1 MPGDV
6 RMSGC
11 DECKGCNPLL
21 CLHKDSKEYIV
32 ALAGNANVGKSATF
46 NQLTGVDQ
54 DIGNWPGKT
63 VERAEGLLQH
73 RGQRIRVI
81 DLPGIYSITTLSTE
95 EQISR
100 EFIAHDHPDVVVNV
114 VDASALYRNLFF
126 TLQLSELESPMIIAV
141 NQMDLAV
148 KKGIHIDFRK
158 LSTLMGVPVI
168 ATVAI
173 QGKGISELSDAIV
186 TAVRTKPRPHTITY
200 GKEVEERIRGI
211 MTLLPTGAGGYP
223 PRWTAI
229 KLLEGDPDTVWEA
242 KTHAPEAVAGAA
254 VYRAELEKI
263 HGEPVGT
270 VMSAERYHATERI
283 VAEVSEFRSP
293 ADNEI
298 SLTERIDRLAL
309 HPLLGYLLLILTI
322 GGLLVW
328 TFIIGAWMSEI
339 LTVFLSHIAPLN
351 PLIKGTAVDIVFNGA
366 WTGFVAALTLIIP
379 YVIPFYLFLALIED
393 SGFLTRFSLMLDR
406 GMHKMGL
413 HGKAIIPLVLGFGC
427 TVPACLSCRIIESPK
442 QKFLAAFLV
451 TLVPCSARTI
461 VILGIVALFVN
472 IWWALA
478 LYLLDFVLIIILG
491 RIAFRV
497 LPGESVGMIM
507 EMPDYHVPSGPVVL
521 GQTWQRTQSLIWIV
535 LPAYIVG
542 SIAITAAYALGFLE
556 PINALLSPVTV
567 LLLGLPLMTGVVF
580 VFGIIRKEMTLLA
593 LAAIFGTTVFS
604 TIMTPVQLIVFALVT
619 MLYVPCISTIL
630 ALAQEFG
637 WKRALAITVLETALA
652 IALGAVAFRFLS
664 MFM

>member
-1 MPGDV
+1 MPGKHDHNGHGS
-6 RMSGC
+6 RHQYRDG
-11 DECKGCNPLL
+11 KP
-21 CLHKDSKEYIV
+21 EYVV

-63 VERAEGLLQH
+63 VERAEGILQH
-73 RGQRIRVI
+73 RGERIRVI
-81 DLPGIYSITTLSTE
+81 DLPGIYSITALSTE

-100 EFIAHDHPDVVVNV
+100 EFIAHDRPDIVVNIL
-114 VDASALYRNLFF
+114 DASALERNLYF
-126 TLQLSELESPMIIAV
+126 TLQLAELESPMIIAV
-141 NQMDLAV
+141 NQMDLAA
-148 KKGIHIDFRK
+148 KKGISIDTEK
-158 LSTLMGVPVI
+158 LSAVLGVPVVPM
-168 ATVAI
+168 VAI
-173 QGKGISELSDAIV
+173 QGKGIAELSDAIV
-186 TAVRTKPRPHTITY
+186 TAVRTRPQPHLIPY
-200 GKEVEERIRGI
+200 GREVEERIRRI
-211 MTLLPTGAGGYP
+211 TALLPKSARDYP
-223 PRWTAI
+223 DRWTAV
-229 KLLEGDPDTVWEA
+229 KLLEGDPDTVWEVN
-242 KTHAPEAVAGAA
+242 KQAPGAVAEARVFA
-254 VYRAELEKI
+254 AELEKI

-270 VMSAERYHATERI
+270 IMSGERYHASEQIVFDVVRI
-283 VAEVSEFRSP
+283 RDPEEQEA
-293 ADNEI
+293 
-298 SLTERIDRLAL
+298 SLTDRIDRLAL
-309 HPLLGYLLLILTI
+309 HPVLGILLLVMAI

-328 TFIIGAWMSEI
+328 TFIIGAWISEFM
-339 LTVFLSHIAPLN
+339 LHYLSLIAPVE
-351 PLIKGTAVDIVFNGA
+351 PLITGSLHEIVFNGA

-461 VILGIVALFVN
+461 VILGVVAAFVN

-478 LYLLDFVLIIILG
+478 LYVLDFLLIVILG
-491 RIAFRV
+491 RLAFRV

-507 EMPDYHVPSGPVVL
+507 EMPDYHVPSVPIVL
-521 GQTWQRTQSLIWIV
+521 GQTWQRTKSLIWIV
-535 LPAYIVG
+535 LPSYIAG
-542 SIAITAAYALGFLE
+542 SIVITGLYALGFLE
-556 PINALLSPVTV
+556 PINLLLAPITV
-567 LLLGLPLMTGVVF
+567 LLLGLPVTTGIVF

-604 TIMTPVQLIVFALVT
+604 TVMTPVQLIVFALVT

-630 ALAQEFG
+630 ALGHEFG
-637 WKRALAITVLETALA
+637 WKKALGITVLETVLA
-652 IALGAVAFRFLS
+652 IALGAVAFHVLS
-664 MFM
+664 LVL

>member
-1 MPGDV
+1 
-6 RMSGC
+6 MSGC
-11 DECKGCNPLL
+11 GECDGC
-21 CLHKDSKEYIV
+21 SKSLKMPDDKREYVV

-63 VERAEGLLQH
+63 VERAEGLLQY
-73 RGQRIRVI
+73 RGRRIRVI
-81 DLPGIYSITTLSTE
+81 DLPGIYSITALSTE
-95 EQISR
+95 EQVSR
-100 EFIAHDHPDVVVNV
+100 EFIAHDHPDAVVNI
-114 VDASALYRNLFF
+114 VDASSLERNLFF
-126 TLQLSELESPMIIAV
+126 TLQLAELESPMILAV
-141 NQMDLAV
+141 NQMDLAMQ
-148 KKGIHIDFRK
+148 KGIRIDTGK
-158 LSTLMGVPVI
+158 LSGLLGVPVI
-168 ATVAI
+168 PTIAI
-173 QGKGISELSDAIV
+173 KGKGIAELSDAIIG
-186 TAVRTKPRPHTITY
+186 AVHNRPRPHTIPY
-200 GKEVEERIRGI
+200 GKEVEDRIREI
-211 MTLLPTGAGGYP
+211 MQLLPAGAGGYP

-229 KLLEGDPDTVWEA
+229 KLLEGDPDTVWEV
-242 KTHAPEAVAGAA
+242 KKQAPDVVAAA
-254 VYRAELEKI
+254 QAYARELEKI
-263 HGEPVGT
+263 HGEPAGT
-270 VMSAERYHATERI
+270 VLSGERYHAAERM
-283 VAEVSEFRSP
+283 VAEVMEIHSP
-293 ADNEI
+293 GDQEN

-309 HPLLGYLLLILTI
+309 HPVLGYLLLILMI

-328 TFIIGAWMSEI
+328 TFIIGAWVSEI
-339 LTVFLSHIAPLN
+339 MTTFLAGIAPLQ
-351 PLIKGTAVDIVFNGA
+351 PLVKGSASQVLVAGA

-461 VILGIVALFVN
+461 VILGVVAAFVN

-478 LYLLDFVLIIILG
+478 LYLFDFILIVVLG

-507 EMPDYHVPSGPVVL
+507 EMPDYHIPHLPGVIS
-521 GQTWQRTQSLIWIV
+521 QTWQRTKSLIWIV

-542 SIAITAAYALGFLE
+542 SIIITAAYAAGFLE
-556 PINALLSPVTV
+556 PINSALAPVTV
-567 LLLGLPLMTGVVF
+567 LLLGLPVMTGVVF
-580 VFGIIRKEMTLLA
+580 VFGIIRKEMTILA

-604 TIMTPVQLIVFALVT
+604 TIMTPAQLIVFALVT
-619 MLYVPCISTIL
+619 MLYVPCISTIM

-637 WKRALAITVLETALA
+637 WRRALSITALETVLAVFTGA
-652 IALGAVAFRFLS
+652 IAIRFLG
-664 MFM
+664 MIL

>member
-1 MPGDV
+1 MT
-6 RMSGC
+6 GC
-11 DECKGCNPLL
+11 RECAGCLPSAAEPE
-21 CLHKDSKEYIV
+21 DTREYVV
-32 ALAGNANVGKSATF
+32 ALAGNANVGKSAIF

-54 DIGNWPGKT
+54 EIGNWPGKT
-63 VERAEGLLQH
+63 VERAEGLLRH
-73 RGQRIRVI
+73 RGLRIRVI
-81 DLPGIYSITTLSTE
+81 DLPGIYSITALSTE

-100 EFIAHDHPDVVVNV
+100 EFIAHDHPDVVVNII
-114 VDASALYRNLFF
+114 DTSSLERNLFF
-126 TLQLSELESPMIIAV
+126 TLQLAELGSPMILAL

-148 KKGIHIDFRK
+148 QKGIRVHAEK
-158 LSTLMGVPVI
+158 LSELLGVPVI
-168 ATVAI
+168 PTIAI
-173 QGKGISELSDAIV
+173 QGKGIAGLSDAIV
-186 TAVRTKPRPHTITY
+186 MALKDRPRPHTIPY
-200 GKEVEERIRGI
+200 GREVEDRIQKI
-211 MTLLPTGAGGYP
+211 LQLLPAGAGGYP

-229 KLLEGDPDTVWEA
+229 KLLEGDPDTLWEA
-242 KTHAPEAVAGAA
+242 RKLAPDTVAAA
-254 VYRAELEKI
+254 QEYSLELEKI
-263 HGEPVGT
+263 HGEPAGT
-270 VMSAERYHATERI
+270 VLSGERYHAAERL
-283 VAEVSEFRSP
+283 VAEVM
-293 ADNEI
+293 EI
-298 SLTERIDRLAL
+298 RTPGDQEVTLTERIDRLAL
-309 HPLLGYLLLILTI
+309 HPVLGYLLLILTI

-328 TFIIGAWMSEI
+328 TFLIGAWMSELI
-339 LTVFLSHIAPLN
+339 TTFLAGIAPIQ
-351 PLIKGTAVDIVFNGA
+351 PLVKGPALEILFAGA
-366 WTGFVAALTLIIP
+366 WTGLVAALTLIIP
-379 YVIPFYLFLALIED
+379 YVIPFYFFLALIEH

-461 VILGIVALFVN
+461 VILGVVAAFVN

-556 PINALLSPVTV
+556 PINAVLSPVTV

>member
-1 MPGDV
+1 V
-6 RMSGC
+6 
-11 DECKGCNPLL
+11 
-21 CLHKDSKEYIV
+21 V

-63 VERAEGLLQH
+63 VERAEGLLQY
-73 RGQRIRVI
+73 RGRRIRVI
-81 DLPGIYSITTLSTE
+81 DLPGIYSINALSTE
-95 EQISR
+95 EQVSR
-100 EFIAHDHPDVVVNV
+100 EFIAHDHPDVVVNIL
-114 VDASALYRNLFF
+114 DASALERNLFF
-126 TLQLSELESPMIIAV
+126 TLQLTELESPMILAL
-141 NQMDLAV
+141 NQADLAAQ
-148 KKGIHIDFRK
+148 KGIRIDTGR
-158 LSTLMGVPVI
+158 LSGLLGVPVI
-168 ATVAI
+168 PTVAI
-173 QGKGISELSDAIV
+173 QGKGIAELSDAIIR
-186 TAVRTKPRPHTITY
+186 AVHDRPKPHTIPY
-200 GKEVEERIRGI
+200 GKEVEDRIQKI
-211 MTLLPTGAGGYP
+211 MQLLPAGAGGYP

-242 KTHAPEAVAGAA
+242 KKQAPDIASAA
-254 VYRAELEKI
+254 QAYARELEKI
-263 HGEPVGT
+263 HGEPAGMVLSG
-270 VMSAERYHATERI
+270 ERYHAAEQM
-283 VAEVSEFRSP
+283 VAEVMEIRSHGGQ
-293 ADNEI
+293 E
-298 SLTERIDRLAL
+298 STLTERIDRLAL
-309 HPLLGYLLLILTI
+309 HPVLGYLLLVLMI

-328 TFIIGAWMSEI
+328 TFVIGAWMSELI
-339 LTVFLSHIAPLN
+339 TTCLSGIAPLQ
-351 PLIKGTAVDIVFNGA
+351 PLIKGTAADILFNGA

-406 GMHKMGL
+406 GMHRMGL

-461 VILGIVALFVN
+461 VILGVVAAFVN

-478 LYLLDFVLIIILG
+478 LYLFDFILIVILG

-507 EMPDYHVPSGPVVL
+507 EMPDYHVPSPPIVL
-521 GQTWQRTQSLIWIV
+521 GQTWQRTKSLVWIV
-535 LPAYIVG
+535 LPAYIAG
-542 SIAITAAYALGFLE
+542 SIVITAAYALGFLE
-556 PINALLSPVTV
+556 PINILLSPVTV

-580 VFGIIRKEMTLLA
+580 VFGIIRKEMTILA

-604 TIMTPVQLIVFALVT
+604 TIMTPAQLIVFALVT
-619 MLYVPCISTIL
+619 MLYVPCISTIM

-637 WKRALAITVLETALA
+637 YRRALGITVLETALA
-652 IALGAVAFRFLS
+652 VGTGAVAIRLLSLFL
-664 MFM
+664 